1 MANVGMHRHVGFYV
15 DVLLSRLVANASCS
29 SGTALLETRLD
40 SSHII
45 SLTPQ
50 TWHSRWQQDGTMFRS
65 KEPGGSFVLCCCSG
79 RMRDL

>member
-15 DVLLSRLVANASCS
+15 DILPSCPVAVELH
-29 SGTALLETRLD
+29 GRPLETRLD

-50 TWHSRWQQDGTMFRS
+50 LWQSRWQ
-65 KEPGGSFVLCCCSG
+65 
-79 RMRDL
+79 